1 MTPEQAT
8 PRHGSDAHNELLDE
22 TCGRSKFPLWFT
34 ASETAQI
41 AKAYAHAHNIHRRA
55 SAAALKIFRCS
66 ASAKF
71 KIRRFIKYSR
81 VADKAYRQIEA
92 FEKLFAEWQK

>member
-55 SAAALKIFRCS
+55 SNAAVNEQAAAE
-66 ASAKF
+66 F